1 MNAWVKYGCLLLC
14 CLLAPQALAQ
24 SCTTPLVE
32 VGPLGAANGFP
43 QYYVDATRLA
53 LEPCLDPV
61 GFCPPLNLP
70 DPTAPVVFPDNF
82 PTALF
87 YWLADARL
95 TLPGGGRARLTLAV
109 EGGFVHGVVVPGDQ
123 LAFGRMRVRA
133 DGLVAGATYTF
144 THPYGVDVLQADGA
158 GRVDVSNTVGTPGF
172 AGPLGSRVGPFLV
185 WDASSPAPPPGFVGN
200 PHVDHRVTGSPCGTN
215 LFRVEGAGLP
225 GGGIQTDLFSV
236 AGKTIEI
243 CGNGFLDAF
252 EECDDGNRLDGDC
265 CSAACLTAPPGTACP
280 AGSVCS
286 DAACDAAGVC
296 RFTGFNT
303 KPCDDGDACT
313 VTDTCL
319 LGSCAGTPRTCDDA
333 NVCTADSCD
342 PATGCVNA
350 PRPGPCDDHN
360 ACTTGDTCAGGQCVG
375 TRRSC
380 DDNNVCTDDSCNPA
394 TGCVH
399 ASNTAP
405 CDDGNACTT
414 VDVCTG
420 GTCVGSA
427 APSCDDGNVCTDDSC
442 NPATGCVHTPNT
454 APCSDFDACTTGDAC
469 SGGRCVGGAPRGC
482 DDGNPCTDDS
492 CNPLTGCVHT
502 PNTAPCDDLDA
513 CTTGDTCAGGR
524 CVGTPR
530 SCDDGNLCT
539 DDACRP
545 ETGCVHT
552 ANRAPCDDAN
562 ACTTHDTC
570 AGGQCVGG
578 APLGCDDGN
587 LCTDDAC
594 RPETGCVHTP
604 NTAPCN
610 DGDACT
616 TGDACAAG
624 SCTGALLS
632 CDDGNPC
639 TDDTCDSRTG
649 CGHTLNTGPCDDGD
663 ACTTGD
669 SCADGTCAGHGRLGC
684 DDGNPCTDDACDSRT
699 GCTHT
704 PIDGPCDDGDFCTT
718 GDVCEAGACVGT
730 PSPPCPLVAS
740 TVEADV
746 TVSLA
751 RPTSNSGAY
760 RVLSARGGR
769 FPKQAFLRLHVAGV
783 GSRRVSSVRLR
794 LVAGRRSDSG
804 GRLHL
809 VHDCE
814 WGERTTTWDTQ
825 PAMDDTVLGEAGPV
839 ERGQTVEFD
848 LTRAIDGDGTYC
860 LALES
865 GSRDRID
872 YRSREAPTGPPALI
886 VETAP

>member
-1 MNAWVKYGCLLLC
+1 MNAWVKYGGLLLC
-14 CLLAPQALAQ
+14 CLFAPHALAQ

-200 PHVDHRVTGSPCGTN
+200 PYVDHRVTGSPCGTN

-280 AGSVCS
+280 AGSICS
-286 DAACDAAGVC
+286 DAACDAAGAC

-303 KPCDDGDACT
+303 KPCDDGNACT

-333 NVCTADSCD
+333 HACTADSWD

-350 PRPGPCDDHN
+350 PRPGPCDGHD
-360 ACTTGDTCAGGQCVG
+360 ACTTGDTCIGGSCVG
-375 TRRSC
+375 TRR
-380 DDNNVCTDDSCNPA
+380 
-394 TGCVH
+394 
-399 ASNTAP
+399 
-405 CDDGNACTT
+405 
-414 VDVCTG
+414 
-420 GTCVGSA
+420 
-427 APSCDDGNVCTDDSC
+427 SCDDGNVCTDDSC

-454 APCSDFDACTTGDAC
+454 AS
-469 SGGRCVGGAPRGC
+469 
-482 DDGNPCTDDS
+482 
-492 CNPLTGCVHT
+492 
-502 PNTAPCDDLDA
+502 CDDLDA

-524 CVGTPR
+524 CVGSPR
-530 SCDDGNLCT
+530 SCDDGNVCT

-552 ANRAPCDDAN
+552 ANAAPCDDAN

-570 AGGQCVGG
+570 SGGKCVGG
-578 APLGCDDGN
+578 APPTCDDGN
-587 LCTDDAC
+587 VCTDDAC
-594 RPETGCVHTP
+594 QPDTGCVHTP
-604 NTAPCN
+604 NAAPCD

-616 TGDACAAG
+616 TGDTCTGG

-649 CGHTLNTGPCDDGD
+649 CGHTLNTGPCDGGD
-663 ACTTGD
+663 ACTTD
-669 SCADGTCAGHGRLGC
+669 DTCTDGTCAGHGRLGC